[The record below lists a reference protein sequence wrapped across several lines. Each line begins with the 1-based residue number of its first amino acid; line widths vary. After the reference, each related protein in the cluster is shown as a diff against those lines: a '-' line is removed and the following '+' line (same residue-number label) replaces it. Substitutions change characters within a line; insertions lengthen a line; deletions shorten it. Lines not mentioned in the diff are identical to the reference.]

1 MYIKL
6 RLDIFHMKENYSI
19 QAENLMSQIIKDY
32 TISVGNFKVQN
43 LVLKSIK
50 SIKVKIADR
59 TRNISDLS
67 EIQYNDEIQK
77 WKLTVYNKDY
87 INKIVIQIDETDLS
101 YYVEGQFII
110 IDKPTFTYNQLL
122 ELIEQIEKYTNKV
135 LLNCSKAKLEPILRA
150 RNGVEN
156 QFIDNITA
164 QFASQRS
171 QEIYEKYEVILQEK
185 KLQKIKNILGIELF
199 KKYKADNFLE

>member
-1 MYIKL
+1 
-6 RLDIFHMKENYSI
+6 MKENYSI

-59 TRNISDLS
+59 TRNIADLS

-110 IDKPTFTYNQLL
+110 IDKTTFTYNQLL

-171 QEIYEKYEVILQEK
+171 QEIYEKYELILQEK

>member
-1 MYIKL
+1 
-6 RLDIFHMKENYSI
+6 MKENYSI

-32 TISVGNFKVQN
+32 TISVENFKVQN

-50 SIKVKIADR
+50 NIKVKIADR
-59 TRNISDLS
+59 TRNISDLV

-164 QFASQRS
+164 QFTSQRS

>member
-1 MYIKL
+1 
-6 RLDIFHMKENYSI
+6 MKENYSI

-110 IDKPTFTYNQLL
+110 IDKPIFTYNQLL

>member
-1 MYIKL
+1 
-6 RLDIFHMKENYSI
+6 MKENYSI

-32 TISVGNFKVQN
+32 TISVETFKVQN

-59 TRNISDLS
+59 TRNISDLV

-199 KKYKADNFLE
+199 KKYKADNFLELNK

>member
-1 MYIKL
+1 
-6 RLDIFHMKENYSI
+6 MKENYSI

-32 TISVGNFKVQN
+32 VISVGNFKVQN

-77 WKLTVYNKDY
+77 WRLTVYNKDY
-87 INKIVIQIDETDLS
+87 INKIVVQMDETDLS

-199 KKYKADNFLE
+199 KKYKKDNFLE

>member
-110 IDKPTFTYNQLL
+110 IDKPIFTYNQLL

>member
-1 MYIKL
+1 
-6 RLDIFHMKENYSI
+6 MKENYSI

-32 TISVGNFKVQN
+32 TISVENFKVQN

-110 IDKPTFTYNQLL
+110 IDKPIFTYNQLL

>member
-1 MYIKL
+1 
-6 RLDIFHMKENYSI
+6 MKENYSI

-32 TISVGNFKVQN
+32 TISIGNFKVQN

-77 WKLTVYNKDY
+77 WRLTVYNKDY

-110 IDKPTFTYNQLL
+110 IDKTTFTYNQLL

>member
-1 MYIKL
+1 
-6 RLDIFHMKENYSI
+6 MKENYSI

-32 TISVGNFKVQN
+32 TISIGNFKVQN

>member
-1 MYIKL
+1 
-6 RLDIFHMKENYSI
+6 MKENYSI

-32 TISVGNFKVQN
+32 TISVRNFKVQN

-50 SIKVKIADR
+50 NIKVKIADR

-110 IDKPTFTYNQLL
+110 IDKPIFTYNQLL

>member
-1 MYIKL
+1 
-6 RLDIFHMKENYSI
+6 MKENYSI

-32 TISVGNFKVQN
+32 TISVENFKVQN

-50 SIKVKIADR
+50 NIKVKIADR
-59 TRNISDLS
+59 TRNISDLV

-164 QFASQRS
+164 QFTSQRS

-199 KKYKADNFLE
+199 KKYKADNFLELNK

>member
-1 MYIKL
+1 
-6 RLDIFHMKENYSI
+6 MKENYSI

-32 TISVGNFKVQN
+32 TISVENFKVQN

-50 SIKVKIADR
+50 NIKVKIADR
-59 TRNISDLS
+59 TRNISDLV

-199 KKYKADNFLE
+199 KKYKADNFLELNK

>member
-1 MYIKL
+1 
-6 RLDIFHMKENYSI
+6 MKENYYI

-110 IDKPTFTYNQLL
+110 IDKPIFTYNQLL

-185 KLQKIKNILGIELF
+185 KLQKIKSILGIELF

>member
-1 MYIKL
+1 
-6 RLDIFHMKENYSI
+6 MKENYSI

>member
-1 MYIKL
+1 
-6 RLDIFHMKENYSI
+6 MKEHYSI

-32 TISVGNFKVQN
+32 TISVENFKVQN

-110 IDKPTFTYNQLL
+110 IDKPIFTYNQLL

>member
-1 MYIKL
+1 
-6 RLDIFHMKENYSI
+6 MKENYSI

-50 SIKVKIADR
+50 NIKVKIADR
-59 TRNISDLS
+59 TRNISDLV

>member
-1 MYIKL
+1 
-6 RLDIFHMKENYSI
+6 MKENYSI

-32 TISVGNFKVQN
+32 TISVENFKVQN

-199 KKYKADNFLE
+199 KKYKVDNFLE